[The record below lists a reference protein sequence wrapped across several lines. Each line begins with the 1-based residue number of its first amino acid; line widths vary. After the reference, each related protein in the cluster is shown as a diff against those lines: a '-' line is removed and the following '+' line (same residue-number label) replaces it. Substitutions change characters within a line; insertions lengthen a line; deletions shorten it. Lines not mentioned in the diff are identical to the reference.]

1 MLKQRAALLRFNIGV
16 KEVLE
21 MNRSLWQ
28 KKIQAFRV
36 AGAFLIVF
44 GVCAAVYAG
53 IGVGQCIYQSVKA
66 KSGAQSAV
74 FLQVESERADRIPS
88 SAERR
93 ETAVKPGG
101 FPAASAAGKS
111 EDVWLNSVNSA
122 KGLSTSLAGY
132 TRWSQL

>member
-1 MLKQRAALLRFNIGV
+1 
-16 KEVLE
+16 
-21 MNRSLWQ
+21 MNHPLWR
-28 KKIQAFRV
+28 KKKQAFRA

-66 KSGAQSAV
+66 KSGEQSVV
-74 FLQVESERADRIPS
+74 FLQIERADRLPS

-93 ETAVKPGG
+93 ETAAAPDR
-101 FPAASAAGKS
+101 FQAASAAGKS
-111 EDVWLNSVNSA
+111 TAARPESIRGAEALSA
-122 KGLSTSLAGY
+122 SLAGY